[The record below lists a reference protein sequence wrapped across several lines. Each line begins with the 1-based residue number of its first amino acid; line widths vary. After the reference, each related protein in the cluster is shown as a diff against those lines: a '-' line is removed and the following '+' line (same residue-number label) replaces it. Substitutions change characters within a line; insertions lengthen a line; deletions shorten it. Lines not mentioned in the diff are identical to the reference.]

1 MHWTLLQQKLFSG
14 GLGKTSEYTLCNL
27 KICRISYPFWKSIL
41 KSKPNKGQ
49 ASINRSNTG
58 MHSNDSVILG
68 INLPILWGNNKNSK
82 DPLNNLFFPLKQM
95 FVRVC
100 NAGELVRCV
109 HDVMVTRRCDSC
121 IDSGYAVRFE
131 IQTNSTPDTQQP
143 TKYIATEFRCW
154 GNFNRPGE
162 SIFHVKA
169 GNFL

>member
-1 MHWTLLQQKLFSG
+1 
-14 GLGKTSEYTLCNL
+14 
-27 KICRISYPFWKSIL
+27 
-41 KSKPNKGQ
+41 
-49 ASINRSNTG
+49 

-68 INLPILWGNNKNSK
+68 INLPILWGNNKNSEEPPNK
-82 DPLNNLFFPLKQM
+82 LFFPLKQI
-95 FVRVC
+95 FARVC

-109 HDVMVTRRCDSC
+109 HNVMVTRRCDSC

-131 IQTNSTPDTQQP
+131 IQTNSTPDTQLP
-143 TKYIATEFRCW
+143 TKYIATEFHCW